1 MRKGDSPFFSLGPSG
16 RGEAREHPPDE
27 YFVAIAEER
36 QITAAAARL
45 HMSQPPL
52 SRELARMERELGVR
66 LVVRGPRSVSS
77 RRQESLHRAAA
88 RCWSSRAPWSA
99 RWRASARAAWRG
111 LAGGLA
117 GGVCASD
124 AMAPFVDDYPNVRFD
139 VHEGNTFEVIDM
151 LNRGIVELGFVRT
164 PFERGQLSCRDGA
177 PVPMAAVMPARFA
190 VGERPDVVTL
200 AELSG
205 VPLVIYRR
213 YQALLS
219 ERFHQAGASLVV
231 ACLNDDPAPRATTAR
246 RGFRRGSCRPDVR
259 DRQHGGASPSAW
271 RTRHWSRGSPPG
283 AGEGPQA
290 VPAGERFLACFVL
303 V

>member
-1 MRKGDSPFFSLGPSG
+1 MNTRQI
-16 RGEAREHPPDE
+16 E

-45 HMSQPPL
+45 HISQPPL

-66 LVVRGPRSVSS
+66 LVVRGPRSVELTEAGKLLYRRCREVLELTGAMEREVESFGSGSS
-77 RRQESLHRAAA
+77 GVVSLGLV
-88 RCWSSRAPWSA
+88 SSSG
-99 RWRASARAAWRG
+99 AS
-111 LAGGLA
+111 
-117 GGVCASD
+117 VPSD

-151 LNRGIVELGFVRT
+151 VNRGIVELGFVRT
-164 PFERGQLSCRDGA
+164 PFERGQLCCRYGA

-219 ERFHQAGASLVV
+219 ERFRQAGASLVV
-231 ACLNDDPAPRATTAR
+231 ACLNDDSRTTCNWAR
-246 RGFRRGSCRPDVR
+246 RGFGVGLVPLQMCETVNMEGLLAKRVADEALVTRLALVRERGRRLS
-259 DRQHGGASPSAW
+259 
-271 RTRHWSRGSPPG
+271 
-283 AGEGPQA
+283 
-290 VPAGERFLACFVL
+290 PAGERFLACFSSWSEE
-303 V
+303 